1 MILIKVVHVDVWHIL
16 GLYSAAS
23 ERFPVEIFKPWMR
36 LELICALFV
45 SNTVCRFALYA
56 LINEICCLFIPALW
70 YVILFYCYLSAE
82 DLITYVLPSLAFI
95 GALSHHALVSD
106 DSDSK
111 VVSSQAMVLSAHD
124 LWGHVARCSARLA
137 RIVRTNYPRDAK
149 IRQPQIALVVE
160 DEVFRL
166 DIPMDDHV
174 GMDSPQGV
182 H

>member
-82 DLITYVLPSLAFI
+82 DLITYVLPCLAFI

-106 DSDSK
+106 DPDSK

-124 LWGHVARCSARLA
+124 LWGHVARCATCLA
-137 RIVRTNYPRDAK
+137 RIVWRDDACNTE
-149 IRQPQIALVVE
+149 I
-160 DEVFRL
+160 
-166 DIPMDDHV
+166 
-174 GMDSPQGV
+174 S
-182 H
+182 